1 MQQNI
6 FDQNRQEELNTS
18 APLASRMRPDDLDE
32 FVGQEHILAPGK
44 LLNRMIRA
52 DRITSI
58 ILYGPPGTGKTTL
71 ARIIANQTKSE
82 FTQLNAVTSG
92 VKDIRKTIEKAK
104 ENLGMYQRRTILF
117 IDEIHRFNKSQQ
129 DALLPAVED
138 GTVVM
143 VGATTENPYFEVNAP
158 LVSRSRIFQL
168 KRLDESAIVRL
179 LERALT
185 DEKKGLG
192 EKNIEIEENGLLHLA
207 QLSNGDARSALNSL
221 ELAVL
226 TTPENKEKKIV
237 LDQNIIEDSIQKR
250 VIHYDKDGDQHYDNI
265 SAFIKS
271 IRGSD
276 PDAALYWMA
285 KMLWAGEDPKF
296 IARRIIIA
304 ASEDVGNANPNALA
318 VALNAFHAVEIIG
331 LPEARIVLSQ
341 AVTYLASSPKSN
353 ASYKAINQA
362 LSDVRKKRTYEVPAH
377 LRDAHYS
384 GAKEFGHGEGYKYP
398 HSYDNHYV
406 KQSYLPKE
414 LEDRV
419 YYQPEEIGEEIHL
432 KQYLEETK
440 YKHKG

>member
-1 MQQNI
+1 
-6 FDQNRQEELNTS
+6 
-18 APLASRMRPDDLDE
+18 
-32 FVGQEHILAPGK
+32 
-44 LLNRMIRA
+44 
-52 DRITSI
+52 
-58 ILYGPPGTGKTTL
+58 
-71 ARIIANQTKSE
+71 
-82 FTQLNAVTSG
+82 
-92 VKDIRKTIEKAK
+92 TIEKAK

-226 TTPENKEKKIV
+226 TTPENKEGKIV

-250 VIHYDKDGDQHYDNI
+250 VIHYDKDGHQHYDNI

-304 ASEDVGNANPNALA
+304 ASEDVGNANPNALT

-362 LSDVRKKRTYEVPAH
+362 LSDVREKRTYEVPAH